1 MNNEYLILVVSRN
14 YELPFA
20 FVNIVDT
27 SSEAT
32 IHDFVTA

>member
-1 MNNEYLILVVSRN
+1 MNISFLSVFVSRN
-14 YELPFA
+14 YELSFA
-20 FVNIVDT
+20 FVNIVDS